1 MRTVPNMKPA
11 SLAWSIP
18 VVLLLSLLLCAA
30 PAAALDTLLFE
41 IGTTEGKEDAERY
54 GGAAR
59 LDLPGKWLDNGAWHL
74 ASYLEFSVTYWDGEL
89 GTEGEDDLVDFGLTP
104 VLRYQRDPSAGFA
117 PFVEFAAGL
126 HVHTEDGIG
135 NRDFDIP
142 FAFGSHIGAGAR
154 FGEQG
159 RYELVYR
166 FQHLSNA
173 GLGDENP
180 GINFHVLQLG
190 YHF

>member
-1 MRTVPNMKPA
+1 MTRALAVLAATIILLGATANA
-11 SLAWSIP
+11 SALDA
-18 VVLLLSLLLCAA
+18 LLLEL
-30 PAAALDTLLFE
+30 
-41 IGTTEGKEDAERY
+41 GTTEGREDAERY

-59 LDLPGKWLDNGAWHL
+59 WDFGGKWWQTGDWSFS
-74 ASYLEFSVTYWDGEL
+74 SYIEFSVTYWDGER
-89 GTEGEDDLVDFGLTP
+89 GTEDEDDLVDFGLTP
-104 VLRYQRDPSAGFA
+104 VLRYQRTPSHGLA
-117 PFVEFAAGL
+117 PFIEVGAGV

-142 FAFGSHIGAGAR
+142 FAFGSHIGAGVR
-154 FGEQG
+154 FGNEG
-159 RYELVYR
+159 MYELGYR

-173 GLGDENP
+173 GIGDENP

>member
-1 MRTVPNMKPA
+1 MSFAKPRFLRLIA
-11 SLAWSIP
+11 VGALGCLLA
-18 VVLLLSLLLCAA
+18 L
-30 PAAALDTLLFE
+30 PAAAVDTLLLE
-41 IGTTEGKEDAERY
+41 LGTTEGDEDVERY
-54 GGAAR
+54 GGAVR
-59 LDLPGKWLDNGAWHL
+59 FDLPFRAFDNGAWHL
-74 ASYLEFSVTYWDGEL
+74 ASALEFSVVYWDGER
-89 GTEGEDDLVDFGLTP
+89 GTEDEDDLFDFGLTP
-104 VLRYQRDPSAGFA
+104 VLRYQRDPGAGFA
-117 PFVEFAAGL
+117 PFLEVGVGL
-126 HVHTEDGIG
+126 HLHTEDGIG

-142 FAFGSHIGAGAR
+142 FAFGSHVGGGAR
-154 FGEQG
+154 FGEGG